1 VPSRKYCVMPVPFK
15 PALVLIA
22 ALSAMLS
29 VPADRA
35 AAESVRLAILGDS
48 LAAGFGL
55 PVEDG
60 FTAQLER
67 RLRAQG
73 LDVTVLNAGVSGDTS
88 AGGRA
93 RLDWT
98 LADKPDFVVVELG
111 SNDTLRGL
119 DPERTFD
126 NLDAIVGELRG
137 RGMGV
142 LIAGMLA
149 PLNLGPEYG
158 GAFNE
163 IFPRVAKKHGVMLYP
178 FFLDGVALDP
188 ALNQGDLIHP
198 NRAGVA
204 VIVERIEPFVRRLI
218 DGAAPGN

>member
-1 VPSRKYCVMPVPFK
+1 MKRPPFK
-15 PALVLIA
+15 ALARIVLVAAALAATGPAL
-22 ALSAMLS
+22 
-29 VPADRA
+29 
-35 AAESVRLAILGDS
+35 AEGVRLAVLGDS

-55 PVEDG
+55 AAEDA
-60 FTAQLER
+60 FPAQLQR
-67 RLRAQG
+67 ALRAQG
-73 LDVTVLNAGVSGDTS
+73 LDITVLNAGVSGDTS

-98 LADKPDFVVVELG
+98 LSDNPAFVIVELG

-119 DPERTFD
+119 DPAGTFA
-126 NLDAIVGELRG
+126 NLDAIVAELRG
-137 RGMGV
+137 RGIGV

-149 PLNLGPEYG
+149 PVNLGPEYG
-158 GAFNE
+158 AAFNA
-163 IFPRVAKKHGVMLYP
+163 IYPRLAQKHGVGLYP

-204 VIVERIEPFVRRLI
+204 LIVERIVPFVRRLI
-218 DGAAPGN
+218 DGAVPGG